1 MREKQAMA
9 LAKKQVLNQDYDVD
23 TNFLYDSE
31 TQKKHGFQNRKGSH
45 DGREKGQDELGAHHD
60 YTMGKKRKSQDERTS
75 ELVKAKNYFM
85 KQTPSNLLSEDKRVR
100 NQAFIEGFTKNDLGL
115 RGCGFGFEF
124 SGTTIVTVMVQGN
137 KLVTANAGDSR
148 AVIGALKDFNYDL
161 KDKNIES
168 KALSVEENDKI
179 WVAKQITR
187 DHKPDDEDEK
197 ERILKQN
204 GRIESYKGRY
214 GENVGPA
221 RVWLKTEQYPGLAM
235 SRSIGDACA
244 HSVGVSHIPEMKQF
258 MMDEDDKFLILASD
272 GVWEFLSND
281 EVLDLVVPFWHQND
295 LKGACNT
302 IVKESVA
309 AWEREEDSI
318 DDITVIVVFFKRS
331 PVSSTDS
338 GLVFNEQRQ
347 QEDSAF
353 KSGKISQYMQN
364 QQKNR
369 QTRSRENSLTA

>member
-1 MREKQAMA
+1 M
-9 LAKKQVLNQDYDVD
+9 
-23 TNFLYDSE
+23 
-31 TQKKHGFQNRKGSH
+31 
-45 DGREKGQDELGAHHD
+45 
-60 YTMGKKRKSQDERTS
+60 
-75 ELVKAKNYFM
+75 
-85 KQTPSNLLSEDKRVR
+85 LSEDKRLR
-100 NQAFIEGFTKNDLGL
+100 NQVFIEGFTKNDLGL
-115 RGCGFGFEF
+115 RGERFGFEF

-148 AVIGALKDFNYDL
+148 AVVGSLRDFNYVI

-168 KALSVEENDKI
+168 KALSVEENDRI

-197 ERILKQN
+197 ERILKHN
-204 GRIESYKGRY
+204 GRIESYKGRH

-221 RVWLKTEQYPGLAM
+221 RVWLKTEQFPGLAM

-258 MMDEDDKFLILASD
+258 TIDEDDKFLILASD

-281 EVLDLVVPFWHQND
+281 EVLDLVVPYWHQND
-295 LKGACNT
+295 LKGACNVV
-302 IVKESVA
+302 VKESVA

-318 DDITVIVVFFKRS
+318 DDITVIVVFFKRAYGPREEQS
-331 PVSSTDS
+331 I
-338 GLVFNEQRQ
+338 VFNERNN
-347 QEDSAF
+347 EESAF
-353 KSGKISQYMQN
+353 KHNKVAEYV

-369 QTRSRENSLTA
+369 

>member
-1 MREKQAMA
+1 M
-9 LAKKQVLNQDYDVD
+9 
-23 TNFLYDSE
+23 
-31 TQKKHGFQNRKGSH
+31 
-45 DGREKGQDELGAHHD
+45 
-60 YTMGKKRKSQDERTS
+60 
-75 ELVKAKNYFM
+75 
-85 KQTPSNLLSEDKRVR
+85 
-100 NQAFIEGFTKNDLGL
+100 
-115 RGCGFGFEF
+115 
-124 SGTTIVTVMVQGN
+124 TVMIQGN

-148 AVIGALKDFNYDL
+148 AVIGSLKDKDYAI
-161 KDKNIES
+161 KDKNIET
-168 KALSVEENDKI
+168 KALCMEENEKI

-197 ERILKQN
+197 ERILKSN

-221 RVWLKTEQYPGLAM
+221 RVWLKTEQFPGLAM

-244 HSVGVSHIPEMKQF
+244 HSVGVTHIPEMKQF

-295 LKGACNT
+295 LKGACNV

-318 DDITVIVVFFKRS
+318 DDITVIVVFFRRS
-331 PVSSTDS
+331 KHPQTHDPA
-338 GLVFNEQRQ
+338 LVFSTEQRP
-347 QEDSAF
+347 EENAF
-353 KSGKISQYMQN
+353 KSNKLHQY
-364 QQKNR
+364 QQ
-369 QTRSRENSLTA
+369 